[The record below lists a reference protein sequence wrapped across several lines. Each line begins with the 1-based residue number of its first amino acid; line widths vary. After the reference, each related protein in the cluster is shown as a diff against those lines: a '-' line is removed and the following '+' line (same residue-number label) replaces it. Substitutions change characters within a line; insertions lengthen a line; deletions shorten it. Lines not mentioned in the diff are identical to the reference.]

1 MEHEHSATAK
11 RIQSVVYH
19 VVRTVLFVG
28 ASACAIIGMLMLTFN
43 SNTQSRVQEA
53 TSSLVATNPQVDV
66 LLLLSY
72 DDQDVITAKERAGVV
87 DIMRMSSVKV
97 DVEYL
102 DAHRIAASPKTK
114 SKQEDLIASKVQ
126 AHGAY
131 SAVICADDEAL
142 SFVEEHHDSLFEQ
155 TPVIFFG
162 VNDEEHAESAAKSGY
177 ATGIYENAGLQT
189 TTREVHIMLPNASGF
204 VAVVDSTEG
213 GIGSRKQF
221 EEAMSALPG
230 MDVEYI
236 DASKM
241 TRDDLKERLAAL
253 TDDSI
258 LFYLDASIDSEGNTY
273 TIDQNAY
280 FMDEAAKVPVFRAT
294 SGGVGEG
301 VLGAGFTDPEL
312 AGQNAAATTIK
323 VLNGTKPAD
332 IKLVTDSPT
341 RLVFDASKLGEY
353 GLSADKLPSDT
364 VLINEPALSWETIKP
379 MLLPIVLMVIALVLI
394 LAFALLGYRR
404 SINDTREIIKSRN
417 DLQHRLYFDR
427 LTDLPNLQW
436 LSEVFLQDSKADK
449 VKGVIKVDIDEF
461 SDVNDS
467 YGHAVGDQVI
477 KKYAERLKRLNSVVV
492 LHPGADEFIVG
503 FDHPIKDSGTE
514 INDFR
519 AAVDKPIIIDDYE
532 IAVSSSI
539 GVANKAKDMKVDAL
553 FSGADL
559 ALRNAKEESG
569 KHAINFFTAAMREE
583 VEERIK
589 ITDKLKEAIDN
600 ESLVVLYQPQID
612 AKTLDVCGYEA
623 LMRLENNVYFPDKFI
638 PVAEM
643 SGLVIDLDRIMTK
656 KVIQQLATWKRRHKR
671 LRPVSI
677 NYSATQFKDVG
688 YIDFLEGLLKE
699 NDVEPGFI
707 KIEITESLLIDRED
721 QAEALFSRLK
731 KAGIPIALDDFGT
744 GYTSLSRVSTMP
756 ADIVKIDKSLVDTYL
771 VPGKEGFLEDLVRLI
786 HGIDKNIIVEGV
798 ETSEQFKMCQQ
809 LGCDVVQGYFF
820 SRPILPERAVQ
831 YEVDKSALA

>member
-1 MEHEHSATAK
+1 MGQEQDARAKRLQSIGYHIVRIVLFATA
-11 RIQSVVYH
+11 V
-19 VVRTVLFVG
+19 T
-28 ASACAIIGMLMLTFN
+28 CAIVGMLMLTFS
-43 SNTQSRVQEA
+43 SNTQSRVQQA
-53 TSSLVATNPQVDV
+53 TTTLVGTKPQVDV
-66 LLLLSY
+66 LLVLSY
-72 DDQDVITAKERAGVV
+72 DDSDVITAKERTGVV
-87 DIMRMSSVKV
+87 DIMRMSSVHV

-102 DAHRIAASPKTK
+102 DVHHYATSPVIK
-114 SKQEDLIASKVQ
+114 SQQESLLASKVD
-126 AHGAY
+126 AHGPY

-142 SFVEEHHDSLFEQ
+142 SFVEKNHDTMFEQ

-162 VNDEEHAESAAKSGY
+162 VNDERHAKAAAQNGY
-177 ATGIYENAGLQT
+177 ATGYYENAGLENT
-189 TTREVHIMLPNASGF
+189 MHEARAIFPNAKRF
-204 VAVVDSTEG
+204 VAIVDSTEA
-213 GIGSRKQF
+213 GIGSKKQF
-221 EEAMSALPG
+221 EDAMGGFPG

-236 DASKM
+236 DVSTL
-241 TRDDLKERLAAL
+241 TREGLRQRLEAL
-253 TDDSI
+253 TNDSI
-258 LFYLDASIDSEGNTY
+258 LFYLDASLDSEGNIY
-273 TIDQNAY
+273 TIDENSY
-280 FMDEAAKVPVFRAT
+280 FMSEAAKVPVFRAT

-312 AGQNAAATTIK
+312 AGQNAASTTIQ
-323 VLNGTKPAD
+323 VLNGKKPAD
-332 IKLVTDSPT
+332 IALVTDPPIAM
-341 RLVFDASKLGEY
+341 VFDSAKMGEF
-353 GLSADKLPSDT
+353 GIPEDKLSADT
-364 VLINEPALSWETIKP
+364 VLINQPAISWATIRP
-379 MLLPIVLMVIALVLI
+379 MVLPVVLMVIALVCI
-394 LAFALLGYRR
+394 LGFALMGYRR
-404 SINDTREIIKSRN
+404 SVNDTREIIKSRN

-436 LSEVFLQDSKADK
+436 LNEMFLQESKSDK
-449 VKGVIKVDIDEF
+449 VKSVVKFDIDEF
-461 SDVNDS
+461 SDINDS
-467 YGHAVGDQVI
+467 YGHSVGDQVI
-477 KKYAERLKRLNSVVV
+477 KKFAERLKQFDSVVIV
-492 LHPGADEFIVG
+492 HPGADEFFVG
-503 FDHPIKDSGTE
+503 FDHPIKSDGAE
-514 INDFR
+514 IDALR
-519 AAVDKPIIIDDYE
+519 EEVDRPVIIDDYE
-532 IAVSSSI
+532 IALSSSV
-539 GVANKAKDMKVDAL
+539 GVANKADGMKTDAL

-559 ALRNAKEESG
+559 AIRNAKEESG
-569 KHAINFFTAAMREE
+569 KHAIAFFAASMREE
-583 VEERIK
+583 VEERVK

-623 LMRLENNVYFPDKFI
+623 LMRLEDNVYFPDKFI

-699 NDVEPGFI
+699 NDVEPNYI

-721 QAEALFSRLK
+721 QAEILFSRLK

-744 GYTSLSRVSTMP
+744 GYTSLSRVSTLP

-771 VPGKEGFLEDLVRLI
+771 KPGKEGFLDDLVRLI

-798 ETSEQFKMCQQ
+798 ETEEQFKMCQQ

-831 YEVDKSALA
+831 YEVEKK